1 MPYTIRRN
9 ALRTLLVA
17 ALLTVAATGYTQPQ
31 TIKVVVPFPAGGV
44 TDQAARIVSEK
55 VSALLGQTVL
65 VDNRPGAGGRI
76 GVDAVVK
83 APPDGSTF
91 LFTNTSYSILPVTDP
106 KAGYDPQRSLLP
118 VNLVATYGL
127 QILTSNALPVNS
139 LGEFV
144 AHVRKNPGRLSYGS
158 AGMGS
163 GSHFAGEYFKS
174 LTKTHLVHI
183 PYKSTTGALTDVAGG
198 QLELAFD
205 ASAAPLIASGRVK
218 LLAVTS
224 AQRDARFPNTPT
236 AQEAGLR
243 DFVLQSWV
251 GYLAPVGLPSLAME
265 RFSRAVAEALKD
277 PAVAKRLVDMG
288 LQVQGQGAAAFGEA
302 IAGDMQLYRRIAQDA
317 NLRFDQ

>member
-1 MPYTIRRN
+1 MHTPIWKH
-9 ALRTLLVA
+9 
-17 ALLTVAATGYTQPQ
+17 ALLATAFAATTHTAHTQPT

-44 TDQAARIVSEK
+44 TDQAARVVSDK
-55 VSALLGQTVL
+55 VATLLGQTVV

-83 APPDGSTF
+83 AAPDGNTW
-91 LFTNTSYSILPVTDP
+91 LFTNTSYSILPVTDA
-106 KAGYDPQRSLLP
+106 KAGYDPQRSLAP

-127 QILTSNALPVNS
+127 QVVTGQGVPANT
-139 LGEFV
+139 LGEFI
-144 AHVRKNPGRLSYGS
+144 AHARKQPGRFSYGS

-277 PAVAKRLVDMG
+277 PSVAKRLVDMG
-288 LQVQGQGAAAFGEA
+288 LQIQGQGATAFGEA

>member
-1 MPYTIRRN
+1 MRIKRPHWT
-9 ALRTLLVA
+9 T
-17 ALLTVAATGYTQPQ
+17 ALLATALLATAGIGHTQPT

-44 TDQAARIVSEK
+44 TDQAARVVSDK
-55 VSALLGQTVL
+55 VATLLGQTVV

-83 APPDGSTF
+83 ATPDGTTW

-106 KAGYDPQRSLLP
+106 KAGYDPLRSLLP

-127 QILTSNALPVNS
+127 QIVTGQTVPVNS
-139 LGEFV
+139 LGEFI
-144 AHVRKNPGRLSYGS
+144 AHARKQPGRLSYGS

-174 LTKTHLVHI
+174 LTQTHLVHI

-205 ASAAPLIASGRVK
+205 ASAAPLINAGRVK

-224 AQRDARFPNTPT
+224 AQRDTRFPNTPT

-251 GYLAPVGLPSLAME
+251 GYLAPVGTAPAVSD
-265 RFSRAVAEALKD
+265 RFSKAVAEALKD
-277 PAVAKRLVDMG
+277 PAVAKRLADMG
-288 LQVQGQGAAAFGEA
+288 LQLQGQGPAGFADA
-302 IAGDMQLYRRIAQDA
+302 IAGDVQLYRRIAVGA